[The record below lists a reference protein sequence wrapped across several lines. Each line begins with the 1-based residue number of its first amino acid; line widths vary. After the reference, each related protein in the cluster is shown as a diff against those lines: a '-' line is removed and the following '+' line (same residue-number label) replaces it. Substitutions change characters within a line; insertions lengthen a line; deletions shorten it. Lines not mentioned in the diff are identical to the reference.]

1 MTNDEI
7 LDLYSDYLISSFGQ
21 TTATG
26 LSALL
31 DGQISHDRIRRFL
44 AGSVRTSSDLWQR
57 VKPYVRAVERENG
70 VLILDDSVAEKPYT
84 DENDIVCW
92 HYDHS
97 KDRMVKGVNFLTALY
112 HCQDVSFPV
121 GVTLIAKTEHYTD
134 KKDGKQK
141 RRSPV
146 EKNVYFRAMV
156 QQAVR
161 NRIAFRYVLND
172 VWFASAE
179 NMRFIKLTVE
189 KEFVMPLKSN
199 RKIALSVA
207 DKGSGS
213 SCSPQAP
220 SDALLV
226 GLLTPKF
233 PEGGTINSFRFPKKQ
248 GRYVQLGTVD
258 LKPHTVREIHL
269 EGVEFPLLLV
279 KQVFVNEDG
288 STGVLYLVTSDTS
301 LTWGDITA
309 IYRKRWNVEPYHKSL
324 KQNASLERSPTHTV
338 TTQTNHF
345 FAALEGY
352 IKLER
357 LKMKTKL
364 NHFALKA
371 KLYAQALRSAFE
383 SLQELQATP

>member
-1 MTNDEI
+1 
-7 LDLYSDYLISSFGQ
+7 
-21 TTATG
+21 
-26 LSALL
+26 
-31 DGQISHDRIRRFL
+31 
-44 AGSVRTSSDLWQR
+44 
-57 VKPYVRAVERENG
+57 
-70 VLILDDSVAEKPYT
+70 
-84 DENDIVCW
+84 
-92 HYDHS
+92 
-97 KDRMVKGVNFLTALY
+97 
-112 HCQDVSFPV
+112 
-121 GVTLIAKTEHYTD
+121 
-134 KKDGKQK
+134 
-141 RRSPV
+141 
-146 EKNVYFRAMV
+146 MV

-161 NRIAFRYVLND
+161 NQIVFRYVLND

-189 KEFVMPLKSN
+189 KEFIMPLKSN

-207 DKGSGS
+207 DK
-213 SCSPQAP
+213 
-220 SDALLV
+220 
-226 GLLTPKF
+226 
-233 PEGGTINSFRFPKKQ
+233 KQ
-248 GRYVQLGTVD
+248 GRYVQLGTLD
-258 LKPHTVREIHL
+258 LKPHTVCEIYL

-301 LTWGDITA
+301 LTWDEITT

-357 LKMKTKL
+357 LKVKTKL

-371 KLYAQALRSAFE
+371 KLYAQALRSAFD
-383 SLQELQATP
+383 SLQELQAVPQA